1 MNKGGADDMSAEQRA
16 RLERAAAMSDSEID
30 TSDIPE
36 APPGAWAGAEVGRFY
51 RPRKEVVTI
60 RLDADLVDHFKRQ
73 AGGRGYQTAINAAL
87 RAHVGKGI

>member
-1 MNKGGADDMSAEQRA
+1 MSKGKVDGMNAEQRA
-16 RLERAAAMSDSEID
+16 RLERAAALPDSEID

-60 RLDADLVDHFKRQ
+60 RLDADLVEYFKRQ

-87 RAHVGKGI
+87 RQHVAKG

>member
-1 MNKGGADDMSAEQRA
+1 MSKGEVDDMRAEQRA
-16 RLERAAAMSDSEID
+16 RLERAAAMPDSEID

-60 RLDADLVDHFKRQ
+60 RLDSDLVDYFRRQ

-87 RAHVGKGI
+87 RQHIAKG